1 MEYVRVII
9 CDCLPVTVRGVTAY
23 YYDDDGMPYYTIFIN
38 AKLSNKMQFAAYKH
52 EISHID
58 NRDFSSMIPVENIE
72 TIRHNIA
79 V

>member
-1 MEYVRVII
+1 MEYIRVVI
-9 CDCLPVTVRGVTAY
+9 CDWLPVTVRGLTAY

-38 AKLSNKMQFAAYKH
+38 ANLSSEMQCAAYDH

-58 NRDFSSMIPVENIE
+58 NNDFNLMIPVEDIE
-72 TIRHNIA
+72 TVRHELA

>member
-1 MEYVRVII
+1 MECIRVIL
-9 CDCLPVTVRGVTAY
+9 CDWLPVTVRGLTAY

-38 AKLSNKMQFAAYKH
+38 ANLSSEMQCAAYDH

-58 NRDFSSMIPVENIE
+58 NNDFHLMIPVEDIE
-72 TIRHNIA
+72 AVRHEIA